1 MTLTIDLPES
11 VAQEL
16 GSRHISDQQIR
27 AFVIQVVEAWL
38 RIQSTE
44 SATAPIEKTGSR
56 FTASA
61 TGFAEKLVR
70 ENRELFERLAN
81 L

>member
-16 GSRHISDQQIR
+16 DHRHISSQQVR
-27 AFVIQVVEAWL
+27 AFVIEVVEAWL
-38 RIQSTE
+38 RIRSTE
-44 SATAPIEKTGSR
+44 TATAPIEKTGSR
-56 FTASA
+56 FSSSA

-70 ENRELFERLAN
+70 ENRELFERLAIK
-81 L
+81 

>member
-44 SATAPIEKTGSR
+44 SAQPEKTRSR
-56 FTASA
+56 FSASA
-61 TGFAEKLVR
+61 SGFAEKLVR